1 MLDRWTELLDSG
13 TPVDT
18 LYLDFAKAF
27 DSVPHQRL
35 IIITRISKAPHPLR
49 KIAAQGASKSNPKTN
64 MTHTKKEK

>member
-18 LYLDFAKAF
+18 IYLDFAKAF

-35 IIITRISKAPHPLR
+35 LLKLDSTGLDHTCWHGLGIFGLAM
-49 KIAAQGASKSNPKTN
+49 AGAKGC
-64 MTHTKKEK
+64 M